1 MEQEL
6 TAQDIK
12 DIRGR
17 YGLSQ
22 KSFAR
27 ILGLGEASVA
37 RYEAGQKP
45 SKANANLIRAAKIPR
60 FMLDCLRRDG
70 DALTERER
78 DSVSKIIYTEVY
90 FGEGEDD
97 MDMTQLYEITLSQE
111 VLNEKAAEIMAE
123 LFHLEALARQEG
135 DEIRELMFSDLAD
148 QIALLKPT
156 IATNQ
161 NASQQRL
168 SEIKGELDAYNRIIS
183 SCLKKVA

>member
-1 MEQEL
+1 MAQEL

-12 DIRGR
+12 DIRAR

-45 SKANANLIRAAKIPR
+45 SRANANLIRAAKIPR
-60 FMLDCLRRDG
+60 FMLDCLKRDG

-111 VLNEKAAEIMAE
+111 VLNEKAWGELARISRAKREAEERGDTMRAAMYEDIENQIARLAGEITLKEYDSENGVAE
-123 LFHLEALARQEG
+123 LTGRLNGLVKLF
-135 DEIRELMFSDLAD
+135 DY
-148 QIALLKPT
+148 
-156 IATNQ
+156 
-161 NASQQRL
+161 SQ
-168 SEIKGELDAYNRIIS
+168 SKA
-183 SCLKKVA
+183 A

>member
-1 MEQEL
+1 MAKEL
-6 TAQDIK
+6 TPQEIK
-12 DIRGR
+12 DIRAK

-37 RYEAGQKP
+37 RYEAGQTP

-60 FMLDCLRRDG
+60 FMLECMRRDG
-70 DALTERER
+70 DVLTPKER
-78 DSVSKIIYTEVY
+78 DRVSKIVYTEVY
-90 FGEGEDD
+90 FGEGGEE
-97 MDMTQLYEITLSQE
+97 MDMTEMYEIALSQE

-123 LFHLEALARQEG
+123 LFRLEAEARKKGDKIQEMIFA
-135 DEIRELMFSDLAD
+135 DMAD

-161 NASQQRL
+161 NANPQRL
-168 SEIKGELDAYNRIIS
+168 SEIKGELDAYNGIIAN
-183 SCLKKVA
+183 CLKKVA

>member
-1 MEQEL
+1 MTQEL

-45 SKANANLIRAAKIPR
+45 SKANANLIRAARIPR
-60 FMLDCLRRDG
+60 FMLDCLKRDG
-70 DALTERER
+70 EALTEKER
-78 DSVSKIIYTEVY
+78 DSVSKIIYTEVC

-111 VLNEKAAEIMAE
+111 VLNERAWGELARISRAKREAEEQGDMMRAAMYGDIENQIARLAGEITSVDYDSESGVAELTGRLNGLVKLFDYSRSKAA
-123 LFHLEALARQEG
+123 
-135 DEIRELMFSDLAD
+135 
-148 QIALLKPT
+148 
-156 IATNQ
+156 
-161 NASQQRL
+161 
-168 SEIKGELDAYNRIIS
+168 
-183 SCLKKVA
+183 